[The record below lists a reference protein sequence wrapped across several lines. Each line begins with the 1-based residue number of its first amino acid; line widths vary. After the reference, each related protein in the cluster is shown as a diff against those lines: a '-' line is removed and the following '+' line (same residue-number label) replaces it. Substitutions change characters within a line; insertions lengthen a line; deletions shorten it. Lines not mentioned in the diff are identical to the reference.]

1 MMKRVCLLTTAILL
15 CFSYVNSQIS
25 EGGIPKSFNDESRDT
40 LLYNQVHQKIVLQNP
55 DITLFTEE
63 DFQNDSL
70 GKPYRI
76 GVKIPVNLN
85 PENAGTW
92 IDFPDGS
99 KMWRLS
105 ISVKNAKALGLYFS
119 EDVIIPDGAK
129 LFVYNRNKKQVLGA
143 YTSSIPRFQAMEM
156 VQGDYLTI
164 EYYTEPE
171 VSTLPVI
178 SIDNVAYFYRGVE
191 EHINVFS
198 DSFAPK
204 ADECQVDVACT
215 PERNGWEDQIN
226 SVVHYV
232 FSDGEFFYV
241 CTASTI
247 NNTALDCKPY
257 ILSAWHCGE
266 RNAGSSIASWVWYWN
281 YQKSTCQP
289 SQNGSDPSKGTQTM
303 TGGTVRAS
311 SGNGTLNN
319 PPSSNE
325 VAGSDFYLVELNSS
339 IPASYNAFF
348 AGWDRTNT
356 SATSGVGVHH
366 PAGSAKKISTYT
378 SSLTSTT
385 FNGGA
390 LNAHWRVVWA
400 ATTNGH
406 GVTEGGSSGSPIF
419 NQNGR
424 IVGQLTGGSSSCSS
438 PIQGDLYGKMS
449 VNWDQNG
456 TSNTARLKPWLDPI
470 NSNVTTLN
478 GVYLPCTSEAPVTDF
493 TASQTTASPLTT
505 IDFTDLSTNNP
516 TSWEWSVSPATGWS
530 FAIGSNANSQNPQIL
545 FSDIGQYTISLT
557 ATNVNGSDTETKNE
571 YIVISLISNL
581 SENVYLINSVKIY
594 PNPTSGKIFIDFEK
608 TGMDNFEIGLYDM
621 SGKLLFMDKLN
632 AIKNYELDMSSFAIG
647 FYQIKVVSGEAT
659 MISKVSKM

>member
-1 MMKRVCLLTTAILL
+1 MKRLVLFTTTVLM
-15 CFSYVNSQIS
+15 CFSFVNSQIS
-25 EGGIPKSFNDESRDT
+25 EGGLPRSFYDLSIDT
-40 LLYNQVHQKIVLQNP
+40 ILYKQAHQKIVLQNP
-55 DITLFTEE
+55 DITFFAEE
-63 DFQNDSL
+63 DIQNDSL

-92 IDFPDGS
+92 IDFSDGS

-105 ISVKNAKALGLYFS
+105 ISVKNAPALGLYFS
-119 EDVIIPDGAK
+119 EDVIIPKGAK
-129 LFVYNRNKKQVLGA
+129 LFVYNKNKRQVLGA
-143 YTSSIPRFQAMEM
+143 YTSNTPRFQAMEM
-156 VQGDYLTI
+156 VEGDYLTI
-164 EYYTEPE
+164 EYFAGAE
-171 VSTLPVI
+171 VGSLPVI
-178 SIDNVAYFYRGVE
+178 SIENVAYFYRGVE
-191 EHINVFS
+191 EHVNVFS
-198 DSFAPK
+198 DSFVSK
-204 ADECQVDVACT
+204 AEGCQVDVSCT
-215 PERNGWEDQIN
+215 PERNGWENQIN

-266 RNAGSSIASWVWYWN
+266 RNVGSNIASWTWYWN
-281 YQKSTCQP
+281 YQKATCQP
-289 SQNGSDPSKGTQTM
+289 TQNGSNPSKGTQTM

-319 PPSSNE
+319 PPGTNE

-356 SATSGVGVHH
+356 AATSGVGIHH

-390 LNAHWRVVWA
+390 FNAHWRVVWA

-424 IVGQLTGGSSSCSS
+424 IVGQLTGGSSTCAS
-438 PIQGDLYGKMS
+438 PTQGDLYGKMG

-456 TSNTARLKPWLDPI
+456 TTNDARLKPWLDPI
-470 NSNVTTLN
+470 NSNVTILN
-478 GVYLPCTSEAPVTDF
+478 GVYLPCTSEAPIADF
-493 TASQTTASPLTT
+493 TASQTTAIPLTT
-505 IDFTDLSTNNP
+505 IDFTDLSVNNP
-516 TSWEWSVSPATGWS
+516 TSWEWNISPATGWS
-530 FAIGSNANSQNPQIL
+530 FAIGSNANSQNPQVL

-557 ATNVNGSDTETKNE
+557 ATNINGSDTEMKNE
-571 YIVISLISNL
+571 YIVISLIGNL
-581 SENVYLINSVKIY
+581 PENTIPLSSLKIY
-594 PNPTSGKIFIDFEK
+594 PNPTSGKILIDLEK
-608 TGMDNFEIGLYDM
+608 KEVDNFEIGLYDM
-621 SGKLLFMDKLN
+621 SGKLLFFDKLS

-647 FYQIKVVSGEAT
+647 LYQIKVVFGET
-659 MISKVSKM
+659 TIVSKVSKM